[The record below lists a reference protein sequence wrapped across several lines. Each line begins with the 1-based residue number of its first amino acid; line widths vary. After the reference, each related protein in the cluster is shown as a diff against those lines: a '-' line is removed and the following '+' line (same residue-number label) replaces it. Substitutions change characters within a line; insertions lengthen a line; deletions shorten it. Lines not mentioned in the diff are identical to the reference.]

1 MTNERVEQAVACFD
15 GGHLCSQAILRV
27 FGEAF
32 GLTPE
37 MAIRIATGF
46 GAGIS
51 RTDQVCGAVSGSV
64 MVLGLAFGSSDP
76 TDRATKE
83 RTYAVVQEFI
93 AAFKKVHGSVSC
105 TELLGHDLGNPAEA
119 QAARE
124 AGVVPRVCPGL
135 VRTAAELL
143 EERLANRDMTIP
155 EQ

>member
-1 MTNERVEQAVACFD
+1 MTTERIERAVTCFA
-15 GGHLCSQAILRV
+15 GGHLCSQAICRV
-27 FGEAF
+27 YGEEF

-37 MAIRIATGF
+37 MAVRIATGF

-51 RTDQVCGAVSGSV
+51 RSDQVCGAVSGSV

-76 TDRATKE
+76 ADRATKE
-83 RTYAVVQEFI
+83 RTYAVVREFI
-93 AAFKKVHGSVSC
+93 AAFKKVHGSISC

-124 AGVVPRVCPGL
+124 DGVVPRVCPGL

-143 EERLANRDMTIP
+143 EECLANRDRIVRHL
-155 EQ
+155 